1 VGADHEEQD
10 SEGAEHQ
17 GRQERDQKVTPVKGT
32 STNPVGHQHRK
43 RIQKRVNGN
52 CLGDFLLV
60 VGEFHK
66 VGALLIMDSLFM
78 PSRTCI
84 IGSSNYQKE
93 TDRHIPE
100 GRMETLQEYVGVQ
113 VLAIVLIL
121 SPPCTM

>member
-1 VGADHEEQD
+1 MVDIE
-10 SEGAEHQ
+10 
-17 GRQERDQKVTPVKGT
+17 
-32 STNPVGHQHRK
+32 
-43 RIQKRVNGN
+43 
-52 CLGDFLLV
+52 
-60 VGEFHK
+60 
-66 VGALLIMDSLFM
+66 LIMDSLFM